1 VEKLIKEWENCQ
13 LTKVFELEVID
24 RRTGRK
30 DCVTFDISIKDG
42 CFVSQHEPLNNKQA
56 ASKFIASVQ
65 TVIDSD
71 FSLDENLQAHYDDCQ
86 QAVIDS
92 EFYSLYSEED

>member
-1 VEKLIKEWENCQ
+1 MEKIIEEWEDCQ
-13 LTKVFELEVID
+13 LTKIFEFEVID
-24 RRTGRK
+24 RRTGGK
-30 DCVTFDISIKDG
+30 DWVTFDISIKEG
-42 CFVSQHEPLNNKQA
+42 YFVSQHEPLNNKQA

-65 TVIDSD
+65 TEIDPD

-86 QAVIDS
+86 RAIIES

>member
-1 VEKLIKEWENCQ
+1 VNRIIKEWENCH
-13 LTKVFELEVID
+13 LTKVFEFEVID
-24 RRTGRK
+24 RRTGGE
-30 DCVTFDISIKDG
+30 DWMTFDISIKDG
-42 CFVSQHEPLNNKQA
+42 CFVSQHESLNSEQA

-65 TVIDSD
+65 TVIDPD

-92 EFYSLYSEED
+92 EFYILHSEED

>member
-13 LTKVFELEVID
+13 KFTIFEIEVID
-24 RRTGRK
+24 KRTGK
-30 DCVTFDISIKDG
+30 QDWLTFDVELREGK
-42 CFVSQHEPLNNKQA
+42 FRSQHEPLSQKQVD
-56 ASKFIASVQ
+56 SPYIAS
-65 TVIDSD
+65 TWTDIDPD

-86 QAVIDS
+86 QAIIDS

>member
-1 VEKLIKEWENCQ
+1 VNRIIKEWENCQ

-30 DCVTFDISIKDG
+30 DWVTFDISIKGD

-65 TVIDSD
+65 TVIDPD

-86 QAVIDS
+86 QAIIDS
-92 EFYSLYSEED
+92 EFYSLFEED